1 MNASLSAGLTGSL
14 PLPDYDE
21 LLWRFRAVFWEAD
34 PVSWQFY
41 YVSEYA
47 ELLFGYPRRRWLEE
61 RDFWIQVLH
70 PEDRE
75 YAVCYCRE
83 ATRQGRDHCFDYRI
97 VAADGRTVWVRDI
110 VRVEREGFSNVPKR
124 LYGIFVDITEQ
135 KELELQH
142 QRDKFK
148 LESILGEFP
157 GVVWTTDTELRF
169 TTSRGKALGRP
180 HLRPDQ
186 VVGHT
191 LYEYFATAD
200 DKFLPIAMHRR
211 ALSGETVSYDFRWQ
225 GRVYHTVLQP
235 ERQGERIVGVLGY
248 ALDVTEQRAETQ
260 LLRQKILA
268 EKRLMALVKR
278 SERAMR
284 NISQP
289 VSRCEQYERAVR
301 ALVEIFGCQS
311 AAVLGYA
318 WQQVRVLSQA
328 GAPVNWDSEWLEL
341 AWQKRRRRSVVIR
354 WPGHDKGAL
363 VLIRLG
369 RGLPLFLAAA
379 HPAWQ
384 CLHPCIRRLLLMLPH
399 FLSILPDESS
409 PPSQV
414 AAVAEQERTQD
425 DINQQRQRD
434 CQDKPGQGSGDP
446 GTDAICGG

>member
-1 MNASLSAGLTGSL
+1 MNASSPVGLAGSP

-61 RDFWIQVLH
+61 KDFWIQVLH

-75 YAVCYCRE
+75 YAICFCRE

-97 VAADGRTVWVRDI
+97 VAADGRAIWVRDI

-124 LYGIFVDITEQ
+124 LYGIFIDITDQ

-142 QRDKFK
+142 QRDKWK
-148 LESILGEFP
+148 LENILREFP
-157 GVVWTTDTELRF
+157 GAVWTTDTDLRF
-169 TTSRGKALGRP
+169 TSSRGKALERL
-180 HLRPDQ
+180 HLQPDQ

-200 DKFLPIAMHRR
+200 EKFLPIAMHRR
-211 ALSGETVSYDFRWQ
+211 ALTGERVSYDFRWQ

-235 ERQGERIVGVLGY
+235 ERQGEQVAGVLGF
-248 ALDVTEQRAETQ
+248 ALDVTEQSAERQ
-260 LLRQKILA
+260 LLREKMSA
-268 EKRLMALVKR
+268 EKRLTALVKR
-278 SERAMR
+278 SERLVR
-284 NISQP
+284 SISQAA
-289 VSRCEQYERAVR
+289 SRCEQYERAVR
-301 ALVEIFGCQS
+301 ALVDIFGCQS

-318 WQQVRVLSQA
+318 WKQVRVLAQA
-328 GAPVNWDSEWLEL
+328 GVPVSWDSEWLEL
-341 AWQKRRRRSVVIR
+341 AWQKRRRRFVVIR
-354 WPGHDKGAL
+354 WPRHDKGAL

-369 RGLPLFLAAA
+369 RSLPLFLAAA

-384 CLHPCIRRLLLMLPH
+384 HVHPCIRRLLLMLAH
-399 FLSILPDESS
+399 FLSILPDENP
-409 PPSQV
+409 PPSQA
-414 AAVAEQERTQD
+414 AAVAQQERCQD
-425 DINQQRQRD
+425 DINQQHQPD
-434 CQDKPGQGSGDP
+434 CQDKHGQGSGNP
-446 GTDAICGG
+446 GTDAICGR